1 MKEFGVTFNIDSDDN
16 GYHYEVI
23 DAESEDDARCILLS
37 VLGPYTTI
45 RSVELV
51 D

>member
-1 MKEFGVTFNIDSDDN
+1 MKEYGVTYSIDPNDN

-23 DAESEDDARCILLS
+23 DAENEDDARFILLS
-37 VLGPYTTI
+37 VLGPCTAI
-45 RSVELV
+45 RSIELV

>member
-1 MKEFGVTFNIDSDDN
+1 MKEFGVTFTIDPNDN
-16 GYHYEVI
+16 GYCYEVI

-37 VLGPYTTI
+37 VLGPCTSI
-45 RSVELV
+45 SSIELV

>member
-1 MKEFGVTFNIDSDDN
+1 MKEFGVTFTVNPDDN

-23 DAESEDDARCILLS
+23 DAENEDDARCILLS
-37 VLGPYTTI
+37 VLGPYTAI
-45 RSVELV
+45 RSIELV